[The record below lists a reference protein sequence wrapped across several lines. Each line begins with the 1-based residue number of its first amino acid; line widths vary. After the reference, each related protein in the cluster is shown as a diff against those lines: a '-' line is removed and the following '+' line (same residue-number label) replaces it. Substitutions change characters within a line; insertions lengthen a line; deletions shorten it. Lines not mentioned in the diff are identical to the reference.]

1 MDNGEDYLSV
11 MKENLTALKKTTD
24 TAGKEV
30 QPETS
35 EKTEKTVA
43 NGYFKDSE
51 VAERT
56 LTDYA
61 GNWQSVYPL
70 LKDGTLDQVF
80 DYKAKLKKDKTPA
93 EYKPTMMPAIKPM
106 STTSTSLIPP
116 LNFWSMANHKNSP
129 IKQPVIKF

>member
-11 MKENLTALKKTTD
+11 MKENLTALKNNRYS
-24 TAGKEV
+24 GKRFS
-30 QPETS
+30 QKPL
-35 EKTEKTVA
+35 KNRKTVA

-80 DYKAKLKKDKTPA
+80 DYKAKLKKIKHQPNT
-93 EYKPTMMPAIKPM
+93 KPTMMPAIKPM

>member
-11 MKENLTALKKTTD
+11 MKENLTALKKQQIQL
-24 TAGKEV
+24 GKRFS
-30 QPETS
+30 QKPL
-35 EKTEKTVA
+35 KNRKTVA

-80 DYKAKLKKDKTPA
+80 DYKAKLKR
-93 EYKPTMMPAIKPM
+93 
-106 STTSTSLIPP
+106 
-116 LNFWSMANHKNSP
+116 
-129 IKQPVIKF
+129 

>member
-11 MKENLTALKKTTD
+11 MKENLTALKKQQIQP
-24 TAGKEV
+24 GKRFS
-30 QPETS
+30 QKPL
-35 EKTEKTVA
+35 KNRKTVA

-80 DYKAKLKKDKTPA
+80 DYKAKLKKIKHQPNT
-93 EYKPTMMPAIKPM
+93 KPTMMPAIKPM